1 MLGSEYLNHLWK
13 GGSGKLKALARPLL
27 KDGIG
32 DRMDKGNLWV
42 IPGFTMFVFAVLWTT
57 KLSKIALEESTCRG
71 ASIYNFE
78 GTQLDDDAKRH
89 CETAK
94 RYYVGVNEQFS
105 LDPSWRTQRE
115 VKNPEWVLWFWGP
128 IVFVMYVLTRFVWTL
143 LMENQGINFPNVI
156 SASQSVTVET
166 DGIIEVDE
174 ERLLERLSVVA
185 ENFRTAYS
193 SRAFGAFLAF
203 EFSLVLAPLILLLFV
218 LPLMIGANYRSWGFD
233 IMRAWWEGRDWQGN
247 PLAPFFEFSGH
258 RDRSMLVPL
267 VPRITY
273 CDYHFVSLGNT
284 HTLTYRC
291 YLDANWHERTALF
304 TWVMLVFLTLI
315 NVGNLFFWVEW
326 AIRMRN
332 KRQRRKWVTRKWL
345 NADGFSDA
353 ELTMMI
359 KFAEEFRMGQLLY
372 FYFIECHTD
381 RVVASAF
388 CTALFG
394 RWLEKKRRQ
403 RASLGMNDS
412 SYPMSPPPQNGD
424 GMENRELGSPIGWK
438 LNNTYPHVMPT
449 APFATP
455 PSMSFSDAPTV
466 AMGGRK
472 SISSSGIPTPKSPA
486 PITSTTLE
494 MGSIPSTTA
503 IVGSMKGRCP
513 NMAAEVGR
521 ESAFGNSAFD
531 RKKYSKGR
539 LQRMNEA
546 GLPEVDEEQPLT
558 MKVPEGDENEEK
570 EGDEEEEEGDE
581 SSNTSIQKGTS
592 QQAKRKVTDTKATS
606 KQRESTPQ
614 AKKRG
619 GGVDERTPLRESSVG
634 TTTSGG
640 SSGGNQ
646 KKGGKKKG
654 TPPKDTFQDE
664 ENEAW

>member
-1 MLGSEYLNHLWK
+1 M
-13 GGSGKLKALARPLL
+13 
-27 KDGIG
+27 
-32 DRMDKGNLWV
+32 
-42 IPGFTMFVFAVLWTT
+42 
-57 KLSKIALEESTCRG
+57 
-71 ASIYNFE
+71 
-78 GTQLDDDAKRH
+78 
-89 CETAK
+89 
-94 RYYVGVNEQFS
+94 
-105 LDPSWRTQRE
+105 
-115 VKNPEWVLWFWGP
+115 
-128 IVFVMYVLTRFVWTL
+128 
-143 LMENQGINFPNVI
+143 
-156 SASQSVTVET
+156 
-166 DGIIEVDE
+166 
-174 ERLLERLSVVA
+174 
-185 ENFRTAYS
+185 
-193 SRAFGAFLAF
+193 
-203 EFSLVLAPLILLLFV
+203 
-218 LPLMIGANYRSWGFD
+218 
-233 IMRAWWEGRDWQGN
+233 
-247 PLAPFFEFSGH
+247 
-258 RDRSMLVPL
+258 
-267 VPRITY
+267 
-273 CDYHFVSLGNT
+273 
-284 HTLTYRC
+284 
-291 YLDANWHERTALF
+291 
-304 TWVMLVFLTLI
+304 
-315 NVGNLFFWVEW
+315 
-326 AIRMRN
+326 
-332 KRQRRKWVTRKWL
+332 
-345 NADGFSDA
+345 
-353 ELTMMI
+353 
-359 KFAEEFRMGQLLY
+359 
-372 FYFIECHTD
+372 
-381 RVVASAF
+381 
-388 CTALFG
+388 
-394 RWLEKKRRQ
+394 
-403 RASLGMNDS
+403 
-412 SYPMSPPPQNGD
+412 
-424 GMENRELGSPIGWK
+424 GSPIGWK

-486 PITSTTLE
+486 PVTATTLE

-539 LQRMNEA
+539 LQRMNEV

-664 ENEAW
+664 ENESW